1 MIHYLIPNSR
11 NFVGLEVNKSITK
24 ERFNM
29 VLRPQIRVALND
41 NTILG
46 LVVGVPT
53 NRQYE
58 GYSGFIRLV
67 YEPPHKK
74 H

>member
-1 MIHYLIPNSR
+1 
-11 NFVGLEVNKSITK
+11 
-24 ERFNM
+24 M